1 MSAVPW
7 HSFDMPYVRS
17 MSTTIFPPKSLQIHC
32 SHHTTCSRR
41 CVMAL
46 MESGKDFEYV
56 NVDMAKGEHK
66 SAAFLKMQPFGKV
79 PVLKEGDDFVL
90 FESRAI
96 MKYVLA
102 GTSLCPGDAKEAA
115 LVESAISVEYS
126 YFSPAFLPAYY
137 QRVVRTE
144 HIHDYRY
151 PEPLGPPNP
160 SQPCAKL
167 LKAYRSASGTLRF
180 SRTPEVT
187 QKNRAAVTD
196 VFSVGRVRVAI

>member
-1 MSAVPW
+1 
-7 HSFDMPYVRS
+7 
-17 MSTTIFPPKSLQIHC
+17 
-32 SHHTTCSRR
+32 
-41 CVMAL
+41 MAL

-137 QRVVRTE
+137 QRVVNKKKGF
-144 HIHDYRY
+144 
-151 PEPLGPPNP
+151 EPDEAKVAASIEALGPVLDIVESLLEGKSFMAGNSFTMADARPAASSPRCGAPPRPP
-160 SQPCAKL
+160 SPLCTTQSL
-167 LKAYRSASGTLRF
+167 QRQ
-180 SRTPEVT
+180 RT
-187 QKNRAAVTD
+187 QNRVVEYD
-196 VFSVGRVRVAI
+196 V